1 MAVGAALLV
10 GCSAQEPSAPAT
22 SEEASAGL
30 AEVLSGGLDERSQ
43 VPAPLQETTW
53 RVVSVVRGA
62 ESEDVE
68 ALQSRLG
75 FGVDSV
81 SGKTCNSYGAKVD
94 KAIADRIT
102 TDGFVSTQMGCGG
115 PAGEMDRLVQALLGS
130 GVTWQRH
137 DAALTLAGGDVTLV
151 LTLQPV

>member
-1 MAVGAALLV
+1 MAVGASLLV
-10 GCSAQEPSAPAT
+10 GCSAQEEPGAPAT

-68 ALQSRLG
+68 S
-75 FGVDSV
+75 
-81 SGKTCNSYGAKVD
+81 CNPVLASA
-94 KAIADRIT
+94 
-102 TDGFVSTQMGCGG
+102 ST
-115 PAGEMDRLVQALLGS
+115 A
-130 GVTWQRH
+130 
-137 DAALTLAGGDVTLV
+137 
-151 LTLQPV
+151 